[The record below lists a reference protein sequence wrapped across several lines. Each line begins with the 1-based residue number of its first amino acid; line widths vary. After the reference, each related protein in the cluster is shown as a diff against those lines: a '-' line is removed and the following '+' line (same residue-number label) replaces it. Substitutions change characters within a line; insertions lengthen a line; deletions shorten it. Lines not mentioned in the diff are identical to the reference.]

1 MEVEYKSSPDHQC
14 EHKAGFYLFFAFKF
28 LILQKIRRVHFDN
41 IHSHAFKL
49 SKLGK
54 YLGRILLQI
63 IQLLFLTFDQH
74 RCHQKAS
81 QICTGCLN
89 F

>member
-41 IHSHAFKL
+41 IHSYALKL
-49 SKLGK
+49 SRLGK
-54 YLGRILLQI
+54 CLERILLQI
-63 IQLLFLTFDQH
+63 IQLLFLTLDQN
-74 RCHQKAS
+74 RVPNRLPVRYVQ
-81 QICTGCLN
+81 GV
-89 F
+89 